1 MIVVSLPLPPSLN
14 NLFPT
19 VMTDKGPKRVK
30 SGAYRAWLKEAGW
43 LAKAARGRVSG
54 PFVAT
59 LVCDRPAD
67 KRKHDLDGLA
77 KAPLDLLTSL
87 GLIDDDS
94 LAERVT
100 LEWSSP
106 ASAPVKST
114 TPMVKVTI
122 APLEAA

>member
-1 MIVVSLPLPPSLN
+1 MISVSLPLPPALN
-14 NLFPT
+14 GLFPT
-19 VMTDKGPKRVK
+19 VMTSEGPRRVK

-43 LAKAARGRVSG
+43 MAKAARGRVEG

-59 LVCDRPAD
+59 LVCDRPDD

-87 GLIDDDS
+87 GLIQDDS

-100 LEWSSP
+100 LAWSSP
-106 ASAPVKST
+106 ANAPVKSK
-114 TPMVKVTI
+114 TPMIHITI
-122 APLEAA
+122 APSEAA